1 MKSDTFSEKL
11 TAADIKENLKDCT
24 VKKTKIVLAL
34 SAGLGY
40 TKRAVT

>member
-1 MKSDTFSEKL
+1 M
-11 TAADIKENLKDCT
+11 KENLKDCT